1 MLPGFDFH
9 LGTDFALDLVF
20 ALCFDFVRCS
30 VPVFAVGSQ
39 GEKRLGILKL
49 KDSFFSCLHSLVKG
63 YVRKF

>member
-20 ALCFDFVRCS
+20 ALCFAFVRCS

-49 KDSFFSCLHSLVKG
+49 KDSFF
-63 YVRKF
+63 FMFT

>member
-49 KDSFFSCLHSLVKG
+49 KDSFF
-63 YVRKF
+63 FMFT